1 MTAAKLPATTAR
13 RKAAVMAY
21 CIGAVPEQWSRPHA
35 EATAGYHFQ
44 QGLRESMLREKVAP
58 IGWNFRRVQPIGGV
72 GASGQ
77 LRYRRPSALA
87 QRSFLHGR
95 GSVVSPGA
103 TPAGADPS
111 APRGV
116 IDPHNAIESISAR
129 QTSAGRSKHHRAGS
143 FFWDTQ
149 PRI

>member
-1 MTAAKLPATTAR
+1 MLKGM
-13 RKAAVMAY
+13 K
-21 CIGAVPEQWSRPHA
+21 
-35 EATAGYHFQ
+35 ATAGYHFQ
-44 QGLRESMLREKVAP
+44 PGLRESMLREKVAP

-116 IDPHNAIESISAR
+116 IDPHNAIELISAR
-129 QTSAGRSKHHRAGS
+129 QTSAERSKHHRAGS

-149 PRI
+149 PRT

>member
-1 MTAAKLPATTAR
+1 MLKEM
-13 RKAAVMAY
+13 K
-21 CIGAVPEQWSRPHA
+21 
-35 EATAGYHFQ
+35 ATAGYHFQ
-44 QGLRESMLREKVAP
+44 QGLRESMLMEKVAP

-103 TPAGADPS
+103 MPFDLTT
-111 APRGV
+111 
-116 IDPHNAIESISAR
+116 N
-129 QTSAGRSKHHRAGS
+129 
-143 FFWDTQ
+143 
-149 PRI
+149 

>member
-1 MTAAKLPATTAR
+1 MLKGM
-13 RKAAVMAY
+13 K
-21 CIGAVPEQWSRPHA
+21 
-35 EATAGYHFQ
+35 ATAGYHFQ

-116 IDPHNAIESISAR
+116 IDPHSAIESISAR
-129 QTSAGRSKHHRAGS
+129 QTSAERSKHHRAGS

-149 PRI
+149 PRT

>member
-1 MTAAKLPATTAR
+1 MK
-13 RKAAVMAY
+13 
-21 CIGAVPEQWSRPHA
+21 
-35 EATAGYHFQ
+35 ATAGYHFQ
-44 QGLRESMLREKVAP
+44 QGLRESMLREKAAA
-58 IGWNFRRVQPIGGV
+58 IGWNFRRVHQLVESARLVSCVIV
-72 GASGQ
+72 GQARCPAF
-77 LRYRRPSALA
+77 L
-87 QRSFLHGR
+87 LHGR

-116 IDPHNAIESISAR
+116 IDPHNAIECAR

-149 PRI
+149 PRT

>member
-1 MTAAKLPATTAR
+1 MLKGM
-13 RKAAVMAY
+13 K
-21 CIGAVPEQWSRPHA
+21 
-35 EATAGYHFQ
+35 ATAGYHFQ
-44 QGLRESMLREKVAP
+44 QGLRESMLMEKVAP

-103 TPAGADPS
+103 APAGADPS
-111 APRGV
+111 APPGV

-143 FFWDTQ
+143 FFWDNGPQGQTCNADCDRLPQ
-149 PRI
+149 MRLNK